1 MTPDRWS
8 LPAWVDAVETRRR
21 RPPSSDAARVNGER
35 TRLRR
40 HHTALWLVAIVLS
53 AAIVLPILWKAM
65 AIPDSNP
72 RLLLGTWK
80 TTTAKYR
87 DRSFEIWPTT
97 LVFQTG
103 PGENDFTVHQVDKV
117 DVSVR
122 GDSTLYTLHFLNQ
135 GVPDAISLYYAAGP
149 PARVHLQGQ
158 PNIVWS
164 RVPRDW

>member
-122 GDSTLYTLHFLNQ
+122 GDSTLDSPTSS
-135 GVPDAISLYYAAGP
+135 GAGSPGTGSSRRPPRPDGAAPRRPGPDGAGP
-149 PARVHLQGQ
+149 VG
-158 PNIVWS
+158 
-164 RVPRDW
+164 